1 MATIKLKSSTGTR
14 TVPSSLAQGEMAINV
29 ADGNLFY
36 GDNSSN
42 VNNDF
47 RFAQVG
53 VTGLTSGHTVHGV
66 TVSGGS
72 GGVYGTLQTAAQT
85 NITSVGTLGATTL
98 KTVTIAEN
106 ETDSIPFLLT
116 ASEGTE
122 GDWVR
127 IGNSSGTFLSV
138 GSGGRTTITSGI
150 FNSATQAGGSINN
163 TPIGASTA
171 STGAF
176 TVATLNNG
184 TAGTPSLN
192 FANDTDTGVRLHTAG
207 NMRVVA
213 AGADQ
218 VTFSD
223 GAITPVADSDIN
235 LGHSSYYFKTLYIDD
250 IDCSGDV
257 DVDGTTNLDNTDI
270 DGTLVVDGT
279 NISLDSTATLNIDN
293 SNTTNGITIGTATSG
308 VPIQLG
314 HSTSKVRIND
324 DLTVTGNT
332 VMNGT
337 LSATTSLKVGN
348 GDGTI
353 SANTVQ
359 GSYQFITFVGNT
371 GALSNDYWTGPST
384 NGISN
389 HSWTDQWD
397 NHDGTSTGS
406 TTLTLGRT
414 EQMAYIRVPAGAR
427 LVGVEGVIRS
437 NTNDRAY
444 AGLFTFLPDYEGP
457 NSADA
462 TLRILAQTPSSSN
475 NVTNDPQSFKL
486 YAGEANQHIFADG
499 ECIVPA
505 LRRDSSSNQT
515 LIGSFTII
523 LKY

>member
-72 GGVYGTLQTAAQT
+72 GGVYGTLKGQ
-85 NITSVGTLGATTL
+85 VGTDATPLTAYINAGEIDNVAIGTESKITQLKTDNIYIEPSAADTVAFTL
-98 KTVTIAEN
+98 KANGEAEGNWMTVTNA
-106 ETDSIPFLLT
+106 
-116 ASEGTE
+116 G
-122 GDWVR
+122 GDEFFG
-127 IGNSSGTFLSV
+127 INSA
-138 GSGGRTTITSGI
+138 GRTTI
-150 FNSATQAGGSINN
+150 FH
-163 TPIGASTA
+163 
-171 STGAF
+171 
-176 TVATLNNG
+176 G
-184 TAGTPSLN
+184 T
-192 FANDTDTGVRLHTAG
+192 
-207 NMRVVA
+207 
-213 AGADQ
+213 
-218 VTFSD
+218 
-223 GAITPVADSDIN
+223 ITTSDIN
-235 LGHSSYYFKTLYIDD
+235 GGNIDGTAIGATTPSTIVSTTVKASTL
-250 IDCSGDV
+250 SGTTGTITGNL
-257 DVDGTTNLDNTDI
+257 DVDGISNLDNTDI
-270 DGTLVVDGT
+270 DGTLAVDGT
-279 NISLDSTATLNIDN
+279 TISLDATTSLNIDN
-293 SNTTNGITIGTATSG
+293 SNTSNGITIGTATSG

-389 HSWTDQWD
+389 HSWTEQWD
-397 NHDGTSTGS
+397 NHTGTTTGS

-457 NSADA
+457 DDSTA

-505 LRRDSSSNQT
+505 VRRGSTSNQS
-515 LIGSFTII
+515 LVASFTII